1 MASMAAAIAAS
12 RTAVMNGNRPLDE
25 RERKRFS
32 YFSSLSPMARK
43 IMAEKERI
51 RERYGPEWE
60 RLPPRQQDEIIDRC
74 LVEPHVQARYAAHRG
89 AARPPPPPASYPSL
103 RLNTGQKLVR
113 FGDEDITWQDEHS
126 APFSWETKQTPWKWF
141 SEMNLAADLLCLL
154 LCLTVVACDR
164 VYVHPFSL
172 FSFNK
177 STCEDM
183 ENLAQEGRKTFVPA
197 SIESQTTPA
206 YEDDLKD
213 KVKLDTPNLSG
224 RGRQKLSYL
233 KDFVYVLGVRFY
245 SELREARQGQ
255 NVLLS
260 PTSLYGSLVSFYLGA
275 SNQTA
280 ADLQGLLGFV
290 PPSGDPDCTSR
301 VDGHKVLAGLRTI
314 ESLIKNRDEELLFSK
329 TLCLFSAPGIPLSEQ
344 FVHDLFPSA
353 DAFYTRAVD
362 FTNPSEATK
371 QINTFVEAKSEG
383 RSKCLLTDLDPSTD
397 LLFAVDVRL
406 AVKAKKASRLKEPQE
421 FWVDSNTAISVPM
434 LSVTETFKYKTHASE
449 TFSVIEVPVSKNALL
464 VLLQPIN
471 GNDLDKVESKLP
483 LQSVAWLQDLS
494 PREIKLT
501 LPELKIEDSSDLQE
515 LLADMKLPALLGKG
529 ADLSKI
535 SDTNLTVGKVIN
547 KAFFKLTSNETDP
560 PEDPTTQKEDS
571 GPLEVTLNKPFLLAV
586 FEEKSRAMLFLGR
599 ITNPLQSV

>member
-1 MASMAAAIAAS
+1 MPWTSP
-12 RTAVMNGNRPLDE
+12 RTAPGAGRCHKEPVPE
-25 RERKRFS
+25 ET
-32 YFSSLSPMARK
+32 SSTGGHRHG
-43 IMAEKERI
+43 R
-51 RERYGPEWE
+51 
-60 RLPPRQQDEIIDRC
+60 RL
-74 LVEPHVQARYAAHRG
+74 
-89 AARPPPPPASYPSL
+89 
-103 RLNTGQKLVR
+103 
-113 FGDEDITWQDEHS
+113 
-126 APFSWETKQTPWKWF
+126 QTLWKW
-141 SEMNLAADLLCLL
+141 SSDMNLAADLLCLL
-154 LCLTVVACDR
+154 LCLTAVACDR
-164 VYVHPFSL
+164 VYVHPFNL

-183 ENLAQEGRKTFVPA
+183 ENLAQEGRKTFVLD
-197 SIESQTTPA
+197 SIDSQTTPA
-206 YEDDLKD
+206 YEDDLMD
-213 KVKLDTPNLSG
+213 KVKLDTPSLSG

-233 KDFVYVLGVRFY
+233 KDFVHVLGMRFY
-245 SELREARQGQ
+245 NELREARRGQ

-260 PTSLYGSLVSFYLGA
+260 PTSLYGSMVSFYLGA

-280 ADLQGLLGFV
+280 TDFQGLLGFV

-301 VDGHKVLAGLRTI
+301 VDGHKVLASLRTI

-353 DAFYTRAVD
+353 DAFYARAVN

-406 AVKAKKASRLKEPQE
+406 SVNAKKAFRLKEPQE
-421 FWVDSNTAISVPM
+421 FWVDSNMAISVPM
-434 LSVTETFKYKTHASE
+434 LSVTGTFKYKTEASE

-547 KAFFKLTSNETDP
+547 KAFFKLTSDETDQ
-560 PEDPTTQKEDS
+560 PEDPTAQKKDL

-599 ITNPLQSV
+599 ITNPLHTV